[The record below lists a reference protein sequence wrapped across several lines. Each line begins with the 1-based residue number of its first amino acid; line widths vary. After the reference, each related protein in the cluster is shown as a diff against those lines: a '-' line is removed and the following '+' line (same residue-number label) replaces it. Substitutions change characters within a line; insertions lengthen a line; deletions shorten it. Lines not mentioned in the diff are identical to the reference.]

1 MNTNYEVIK
10 NLVSLLV
17 KRAGFNIDSNYS
29 ETELEKVKNSIK
41 DLQAKREDSNNKKVL
56 SKMIDDLKVRQANWE
71 NNAEIVGK
79 SLLNAYK
86 EGKPYSSVKMRIELL
101 GNLASKNR
109 TYNSLSNIY
118 DRLNKLELDYKNLL
132 DKIENNSYE
141 STEEKEMDKRYK
153 NYLEEKIENF
163 NHELSGIDKTL
174 DELRN
179 SEKND
184 INIVNKV
191 KEYINKL
198 EKDLEK
204 INNVLDNTLTS
215 FVAYESFESIENTN
229 NKTIEKIDKFKE
241 LLSKTESVLNDVR
254 ENRRKTNER
263 KTYIEKEKE
272 TYINKLNRVS
282 TKLEENNYINN
293 IEKMEDTNKSEIIRL
308 EINSLN
314 NIKDVLYIDTEKVKE
329 ELINEWN
336 KNNTTGE
343 IPLESYN
350 KEEKVKNIDIII
362 EKDNEEIIEEP
373 KKVIEE
379 KKQEIKQEEKKNKI
393 ELDW

>member
-1 MNTNYEVIK
+1 MNANYEVVK

-29 ETELEKVKNSIK
+29 EIELEKVKNNIRK
-41 DLQAKREDSNNKKVL
+41 LQEERENSNNKKAL
-56 SKMIDDLKVRQANWE
+56 SKMIEDLKVRQANWE

-86 EGKPYSSVKMRIELL
+86 DGKPYSSVKMRIELL
-101 GNLASKNR
+101 GNLASKNS
-109 TYNSLSNIY
+109 TYNSLSKIY

-132 DKIENNSYE
+132 DKIENSSYE

-153 NYLEEKIENF
+153 SYLEEKIENF
-163 NHELSGIDKTL
+163 NLELSGIDKTL

-204 INNVLDNTLTS
+204 INSVLDNTLTS

-229 NKTIEKIDKFKE
+229 NKTIEKINKFKE
-241 LLSKTESVLNDVR
+241 LLSKTETVLNDVR
-254 ENRRKTNER
+254 ETRKKTNER
-263 KTYIEKEKE
+263 KTFIEKEKE

-282 TKLEENNYINN
+282 TKLEENNYTNN

-336 KNNTTGE
+336 KNNTSEE
-343 IPLESYN
+343 IPLENDS
-350 KEEKVKNIDIII
+350 KEEKVKDFVI
-362 EKDNEEIIEEP
+362 EKDEEEIVEEP
-373 KKVIEE
+373 KKVIE
-379 KKQEIKQEEKKNKI
+379 EIKQEEKKNKI